1 MQKLLVAATLCGV
14 FTAQADLRIRMK
26 VSTGNSAPQETAMFH
41 KGERERMESG
51 KRMVVIQQPDKQ
63 QMILVD
69 DEAKTYTI
77 MPRTNGASTGAA
89 GGATAQPGK
98 PEEKKKGGVV
108 KVYTEMTDT
117 GERKQM
123 FGFEAR
129 HIRTVMR
136 HEAGADAC
144 QPGKTRMETDG
155 WYIDWQPE
163 HQKGENGGM
172 QQRAAAAGGC
182 QDEVQMENKGSA
194 KLGYPVAYTMKTWQG
209 DAKEPVVMTY
219 EVTDLSQETLDAALF
234 EIPAGYN
241 QAGNARALVTQ
252 AVAATAQKAP
262 GVLRVGVIAPGYL
275 NDPLQQSIRAENIDT
290 VTLASADQAKRA
302 ECDYVL
308 TANPAA
314 GAEAAPVKKRGMFGA
329 LAKATA
335 GVDAG
340 VKTSLAYKLDR
351 VADGAQ
357 VLNGVE
363 NGKQGGGFGW
373 KNALQVA
380 SMAQGSGLTARA
392 AGGNYLAYHAMDSVL
407 RQTAYA
413 GGVSMYSPMMYGGA
427 GSYYGAVSAMQYAAT
442 SMAAAGETA
451 PADAQS
457 YQPTVEKVAKAVA
470 AAVR

>member
-1 MQKLLVAATLCGV
+1 MTKLLVAATLCGV

-26 VSTGNSAPQETAMFH
+26 MSTGNGAPQETAMFH

-77 MPRTNGASTGAA
+77 MPRTNGASTAAAA
-89 GGATAQPGK
+89 GGPAGK
-98 PEEKKKGGVV
+98 PEEKKKGGLV

-136 HEAGADAC
+136 HEAGVDAC
-144 QPGKTRMETDG
+144 QPGKSRMETDG

-163 HQKGENGGM
+163 KQKSENGGIE
-172 QQRAAAAGGC
+172 QRAVAAGGC

-241 QAGNARALVTQ
+241 QAGNARAMVTQ
-252 AVAATAQKAP
+252 AVAASAPKAP

-308 TANPAA
+308 TANPASGA
-314 GAEAAPVKKRGMFGA
+314 GEATPAPKKRGMFGA

-335 GVDAG
+335 GVDTG
-340 VKTSLAYKLDR
+340 VKTSVAYKLDR
-351 VADGAQ
+351 VSDGTQ

-363 NGKQGGGFGW
+363 SGKQGGGFGW

-380 SMAQGSGLTARA
+380 SMAQGTGLTARA
-392 AGGNYLAYHAMDSVL
+392 VGHNYMAYHAMDSVL
-407 RQTAYA
+407 RQTMNA
-413 GGVSMYSPMMYGGA
+413 GGASMYSPMMYGGA
-427 GSYYGAVSAMQYAAT
+427 GSYYGAMSAMQYAAT
-442 SMAAAGETA
+442 SMTAQEAVPAGAE
-451 PADAQS
+451 S
-457 YQPTVEKVAKAVA
+457 YQPTLEKVAKAVA
-470 AAVR
+470 SAVR